1 MILKLYL
8 LREYSFR
15 TQKIWKNGCKNK
27 SRNNLPL
34 LVYNMEVEWMIAF
47 KRHYE
52 DTKNWGDG
60 QVSWIRFFNEFIVL
74 CIWKSVDWKIL
85 IDGGSIEFFL
95 WKASNGRIQVWK
107 RSDIAGFCSKTY
119 WKRWNSVFVGYG
131 LSIFSS

>member
-1 MILKLYL
+1 
-8 LREYSFR
+8 
-15 TQKIWKNGCKNK
+15 
-27 SRNNLPL
+27 
-34 LVYNMEVEWMIAF
+34 MIAF

-74 CIWKSVDWKIL
+74 YVWKSVDWKIL

-107 RSDIAGFCSKTY
+107 RSEIAGFCSKTY
-119 WKRWNSVFVGYG
+119 WKDGIQY
-131 LSIFSS
+131 L